1 MDSRSVP
8 FDRASRPRLRVL
20 AAQAVLACALAL
32 LLAAQ
37 AQAGSQ
43 GASAGGGGLGAQQ
56 LTSPAVG
63 SASATLEEC
72 VTATIQEQRAVAFSA
87 EMTAVPGTMRMAMRI
102 DLEERAPGELEFHTV
117 TASGLGVWRSSDP
130 KVKVYKYLK
139 QVTNVSAPAAYR
151 GFVRFRWLNAKGHTI
166 KRAERLTSRCLQSE
180 APSEPSEAGSTSGTK
195 TTNSLATTPAA

>member
-1 MDSRSVP
+1 MDSRSVL
-8 FDRASRPRLRVL
+8 FDRRRRTPMRVL
-20 AAQAVLACALAL
+20 AALAPLTCALAL

-37 AQAGSQ
+37 AHAGGQ
-43 GASAGGGGLGAQQ
+43 GASTGGLSAQQ
-56 LTSPAVG
+56 VTSPALG

-72 VTATIQEQRAVAFSA
+72 VTATVQEQRAVAFSA

-102 DLEERAPGELEFHTV
+102 DLEERAPDEAEFHTV

-139 QVTNVSAPAAYR
+139 QVTNVSAPAVYR

-166 KRAERLTSRCLQSE
+166 KRAERLTSRCLQPGV
-180 APSEPSEAGSTSGTK
+180 APEPTEPSAASGTT
-195 TTNSLATTPAA
+195 TTNSSATTPAA